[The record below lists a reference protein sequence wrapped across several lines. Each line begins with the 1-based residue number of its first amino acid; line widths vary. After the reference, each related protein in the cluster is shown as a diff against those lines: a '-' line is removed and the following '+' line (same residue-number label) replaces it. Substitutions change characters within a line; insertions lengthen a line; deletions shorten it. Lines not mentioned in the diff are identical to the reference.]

1 MLRTVSKPVRIT
13 EEKRNCLTAE
23 YTHPKKA
30 KKDNKTAA
38 RLSGNNLAAL
48 PYMLYLLT

>member
-1 MLRTVSKPVRIT
+1 M
-13 EEKRNCLTAE
+13 AE

-48 PYMLYLLT
+48 PYILYLLT